1 MHFLGSRLRL
11 TLSVILPYEARTFLT
26 VIPFGN
32 IPRDRLAE
40 PLIIIHYVGRFVKG
54 KGRKVQNAECRVK
67 ASPVGGDIPGDPKT
81 NEYRAQKKKLK
92 KIIFFYFST

>member
-32 IPRDRLAE
+32 IPRGRLAE
-40 PLIIIHYVGRFVKG
+40 FSVIIAEKGEFVKG
-54 KGRKVQNAECRVK
+54 REVF
-67 ASPVGGDIPGDPKT
+67 
-81 NEYRAQKKKLK
+81 RAV
-92 KIIFFYFST
+92 